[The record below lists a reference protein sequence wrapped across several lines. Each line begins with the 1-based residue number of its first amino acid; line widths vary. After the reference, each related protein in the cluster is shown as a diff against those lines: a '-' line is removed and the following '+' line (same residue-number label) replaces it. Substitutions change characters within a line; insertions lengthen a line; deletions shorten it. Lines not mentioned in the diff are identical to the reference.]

1 MPASSIFSWNHRP
14 TLLTGRAGLRR
25 GRAIRCKSS
34 ALHASGPPGFPLL
47 SLTRP
52 REWGGGWEWI
62 VVGTVS
68 GLAKV
73 AIFTTN
79 VDAENQCLINH

>member
-1 MPASSIFSWNHRP
+1 MQASSIFSWNHRP
-14 TLLTGRAGLRR
+14 TLLIGRAGLRR

-52 REWGGGWEWI
+52 REWGGGREWM
-62 VVGTVS
+62 VVGTVC
-68 GLAKV
+68 GLGVV
-73 AIFTTN
+73 ADF
-79 VDAENQCLINH
+79 